1 MKAVP
6 TSYFRNMWS
15 VKVVNYL
22 IYVSNTPCEN
32 LLGLPSLHLRFKE
45 AMV

>member
-15 VKVVNYL
+15 VKSSEL
-22 IYVSNTPCEN
+22 FDIC
-32 LLGLPSLHLRFKE
+32 
-45 AMV
+45 